1 MDNNKKKYKD
11 IGQNDF
17 MSEVIESSKDIL
29 VVVDFWAPWCGPCK
43 ELGPKIEK
51 IISENSDKIKLV
63 KLNIDE
69 NQELAMQ
76 MQIKSIPIVY
86 AFKDGQP
93 INAIQGNQ
101 PESEIIKF
109 LEKSLGEKLKGNY
122 EKIIAEARKLL
133 NEEKYDESNSII
145 EEVISSSK
153 DNKEAI
159 EILIKNYVGLDEMD
173 SAKQIID
180 SLEKSLLQNVNIKSA
195 IEVYKLKK
203 DTEESGPKDEVI
215 LLYKKDPLNIENSKK
230 LSDIYFAEKNYDE
243 AFNIIFN
250 LYSKTKKENKDRVKK
265 ILLNYFELLGNTHE
279 KTKEARRKLSSI
291 MFS

>member
-1 MDNNKKKYKD
+1 MDNNSKKYKD
-11 IGQNDF
+11 INQNDF

-51 IISENSDKIKLV
+51 IIGQNSDKIKLV

-93 INAIQGNQ
+93 INAFQGNQ

-122 EKIIAEARKLL
+122 VEIIAEARTLL

-159 EILIKNYVGLDEMD
+159 EILIKNYVGLNEMD
-173 SAKQIID
+173 SAKQVID
-180 SLEKSLLQNVNIKSA
+180 SLEKNLLQDANIKSA
-195 IEVYKLKK
+195 IEVYNLKK
-203 DTEESGPKDEVI
+203 GTEESGPKDEII
-215 LLYKKDPLNIENSKK
+215 LLVKKDPLNIENSKK

-250 LYSKTKKENKDRVKK
+250 LYSKTKKENKDKVKK

>member
-1 MDNNKKKYKD
+1 MDNNSKKYKD
-11 IGQNDF
+11 INQNDF

-51 IISENSDKIKLV
+51 IIGENSDKIKLV

-93 INAIQGNQ
+93 INAFQGNQ

-122 EKIIAEARKLL
+122 VEIIAEARTLL

-159 EILIKNYVGLDEMD
+159 EILIKNYVGLNEMD
-173 SAKQIID
+173 SAKQVID
-180 SLEKSLLQNVNIKSA
+180 SLEKNLLQDANIKSA
-195 IEVYKLKK
+195 IEVYNLKK
-203 DTEESGPKDEVI
+203 GTEESGPKDEII
-215 LLYKKDPLNIENSKK
+215 LLVKKDPLNIENSKK
-230 LSDIYFAEKNYDE
+230 LSDIYFAEKSYDE
-243 AFNIIFN
+243 AFHIIFN
-250 LYSKTKKENKDRVKK
+250 LYSKTKKENKDKVKK

>member
-1 MDNNKKKYKD
+1 MNNNSKKYKD
-11 IGQNDF
+11 INQNDF

-51 IISENSDKIKLV
+51 IIGENSDKIKLV

-93 INAIQGNQ
+93 INAFQGNQ

-122 EKIIAEARKLL
+122 VEIIAEARTLL

-159 EILIKNYVGLDEMD
+159 EILIKNYVGLNEMD
-173 SAKQIID
+173 SAKQVID
-180 SLEKSLLQNVNIKSA
+180 SLEKNLLQDANIKSA
-195 IEVYKLKK
+195 IEVYNLKK
-203 DTEESGPKDEVI
+203 GTEESGPKDEII
-215 LLYKKDPLNIENSKK
+215 LLVKKDPLNIENSKK
-230 LSDIYFAEKNYDE
+230 LSDIYFAEKSYDE

-250 LYSKTKKENKDRVKK
+250 LYSKTKKENKDKVKK

>member
-1 MDNNKKKYKD
+1 MDNNTKKYKD
-11 IGQNDF
+11 INQNDF

-29 VVVDFWAPWCGPCK
+29 VVVDFWAPWWGPCK

-51 IISENSDKIKLV
+51 IIGENSDKIKLV

-93 INAIQGNQ
+93 INAFQGNQ

-122 EKIIAEARKLL
+122 VEIIAEARTLL

-159 EILIKNYVGLDEMD
+159 EILIKNYVGLNEMD
-173 SAKQIID
+173 SAKQVID
-180 SLEKSLLQNVNIKSA
+180 SLEKNLLQDANIKSA
-195 IEVYKLKK
+195 IEVYNLKK
-203 DTEESGPKDEVI
+203 GTEESGPKDEII
-215 LLYKKDPLNIENSKK
+215 LLVKKDPLNIENSKK
-230 LSDIYFAEKNYDE
+230 LSDIYFAEKSYDE

-250 LYSKTKKENKDRVKK
+250 LYSKTKKENKDKVKK

>member
-1 MDNNKKKYKD
+1 MDNNTKKYKD
-11 IGQNDF
+11 INQNDF

-51 IISENSDKIKLV
+51 IIGENSDKIKLV

-93 INAIQGNQ
+93 INAFQGNQ

-122 EKIIAEARKLL
+122 VEIIAEARTLL

-159 EILIKNYVGLDEMD
+159 EILIKNYVGLNEMD
-173 SAKQIID
+173 SAKQVID
-180 SLEKSLLQNVNIKSA
+180 SLEKNLLQDANIKSA
-195 IEVYKLKK
+195 IEVYNLKK
-203 DTEESGPKDEVI
+203 GTEESGPKDEII
-215 LLYKKDPLNIENSKK
+215 LLVKKDPLNIENSKK
-230 LSDIYFAEKNYDE
+230 LSDIYFAEKSYDE

-250 LYSKTKKENKDRVKK
+250 LFSKTKKENKDKVKK

>member
-1 MDNNKKKYKD
+1 MDNNTKKYKD
-11 IGQNDF
+11 INQNDF

-51 IISENSDKIKLV
+51 IIGENSDKIKLV

-93 INAIQGNQ
+93 INAFQGNQ

-122 EKIIAEARKLL
+122 VEIIAEARTLL

-159 EILIKNYVGLDEMD
+159 EILIKNYVGLNEMD
-173 SAKQIID
+173 SAKQVID
-180 SLEKSLLQNVNIKSA
+180 SLEKNLLQDANIKSA
-195 IEVYKLKK
+195 IEVYNLKK
-203 DTEESGPKDEVI
+203 GTEESGPKDEII
-215 LLYKKDPLNIENSKK
+215 LLVKKDPLNIENSKK
-230 LSDIYFAEKNYDE
+230 LSDIYFAEKSYDE
-243 AFNIIFN
+243 AFHIIFN
-250 LYSKTKKENKDRVKK
+250 LYSKTKKENKDKVKK

>member
-1 MDNNKKKYKD
+1 MDNNSKKYKD
-11 IGQNDF
+11 INQNDF

-51 IISENSDKIKLV
+51 IIGENSDKIKLV

-93 INAIQGNQ
+93 INAFQGNQ

-122 EKIIAEARKLL
+122 VEIIAEARTLL

-153 DNKEAI
+153 DGGSI
-159 EILIKNYVGLDEMD
+159 FFLIWFSKPDPREENTNACGKNP
-173 SAKQIID
+173 AK
-180 SLEKSLLQNVNIKSA
+180 LP
-195 IEVYKLKK
+195 KK
-203 DTEESGPKDEVI
+203 
-215 LLYKKDPLNIENSKK
+215 
-230 LSDIYFAEKNYDE
+230 
-243 AFNIIFN
+243 
-250 LYSKTKKENKDRVKK
+250 
-265 ILLNYFELLGNTHE
+265 
-279 KTKEARRKLSSI
+279 
-291 MFS
+291 

>member
-1 MDNNKKKYKD
+1 MDNNSKKYKD
-11 IGQNDF
+11 INQNDF

-51 IISENSDKIKLV
+51 IIGENSDKIKLV

-93 INAIQGNQ
+93 INAFQGNQ

-122 EKIIAEARKLL
+122 VEIIAEARTLL

-159 EILIKNYVGLDEMD
+159 EILIKNYVGLNEMD
-173 SAKQIID
+173 SAKQVID
-180 SLEKSLLQNVNIKSA
+180 SLEKNLLQDANIKSA
-195 IEVYKLKK
+195 IEVYNLKK
-203 DTEESGPKDEVI
+203 GTEESGPKDEII
-215 LLYKKDPLNIENSKK
+215 LLVKKDPLNIENSKK

-250 LYSKTKKENKDRVKK
+250 LYSKTKKENKDKVKK